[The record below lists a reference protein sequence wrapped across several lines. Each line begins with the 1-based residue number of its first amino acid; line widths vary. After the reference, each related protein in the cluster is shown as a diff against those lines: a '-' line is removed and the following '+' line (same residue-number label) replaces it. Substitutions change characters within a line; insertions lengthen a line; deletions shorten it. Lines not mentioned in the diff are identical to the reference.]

1 MKIIFTLY
9 HFSLV
14 SIYLCMIYPRP
25 SLGELV
31 LAEVEVLH
39 AGAGLGV
46 VLEQLVA
53 EVAVVH
59 LLAAHAARRH
69 ALLLL
74 GRDGLHN
81 SQCMSIV
88 SAF

>member
-14 SIYLCMIYPRP
+14 SIYLCLIYPRP

-74 GRDGLHN
+74 GRGW
-81 SQCMSIV
+81 V
-88 SAF
+88 T

>member
-74 GRDGLHN
+74 GRGW
-81 SQCMSIV
+81 IT
-88 SAF
+88 